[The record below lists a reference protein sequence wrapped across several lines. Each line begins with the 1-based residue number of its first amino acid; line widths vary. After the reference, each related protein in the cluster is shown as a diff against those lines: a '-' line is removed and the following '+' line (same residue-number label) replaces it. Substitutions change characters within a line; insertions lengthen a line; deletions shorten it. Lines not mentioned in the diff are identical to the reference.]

1 MTGLQRIA
9 QLFGIAFVAVALLGF
24 LTSTGLSMRGEMEH
38 AGRILGLFPVNL
50 PHNLAHLAFGV
61 WGLVAARSWRAAK
74 LYCQVSGIAYLLL
87 AVVGYVSPDLGG
99 HLPLGGADIFLHVTL
114 GAILAVVGFTAD
126 EPATARTATAAG
138 AR

>member
-1 MTGLQRIA
+1 MTGLQRIT
-9 QLFGIAFVAVALLGF
+9 QVFGIAFVAVAVLGF
-24 LTSTGLSMRGEMEH
+24 LTTGLSMQGEMER
-38 AGRILGLFPVNL
+38 AGRILGIFPVNL

-61 WGLVAARSWRAAK
+61 WGIVAARSWRASK
-74 LYCQVSGIAYLLL
+74 TYCQVSGIAYLLL
-87 AVVGYVSPDLGG
+87 AALGYVSPDLGG

-126 EPATARTATAAG
+126 EPETAHTPSAAG